1 MNGKRYDIDWL
12 RVLAMVMVFLFHCAR
27 FFNYQDWHVKN
38 NRLDFGMSVFV
49 GFLSQWIMPL
59 FFVLS
64 AFSAYYA
71 LGRLTA
77 GQYARERL
85 RRLLIPLIFGTFI
98 LIPPQVYIERV
109 SHRQFSGSLIQF
121 LPHYFDGF
129 YGFGG
134 NFAWMGLH
142 LWYLEML
149 FIFSLL
155 TLPPFCYLRE
165 QTPQRFIA
173 KTTRWVKA
181 PGAIFFLAIPL
192 AIMEMIVSLQPEG
205 IGRRD
210 FGGWS
215 FLTYLVFF
223 ILGYLIASG
232 EMFQRS
238 IERHRVAALVAGVM
252 TTSAGFFLLKP
263 EYASPVMFAILRGLN
278 SWLWLVAVLGFGT
291 KYLRFNNTFLKYANA
306 AVLPFYILHQTMIV
320 IMGFW
325 IAGWDASVML
335 KYLIIS
341 TLSFIVIAVLHEL
354 VVKRFPLLRFLFG
367 MKQQQVKRV
376 NTLYIAD

>member
-1 MNGKRYDIDWL
+1 
-12 RVLAMVMVFLFHCAR
+12 MVMVFLFHCAR
-27 FFNYQDWHVKN
+27 FFNYEDWHVKN
-38 NRLDFGMSVFV
+38 TRLDFGMSVFV
-49 GFLSQWIMPL
+49 EVLSHWIMPL

-77 GQYARERL
+77 GQYAWERL
-85 RRLLIPLIFGTFI
+85 RRLLIPLIVGTLI

-109 SHRQFSGSLIQF
+109 SHFQFSGSFIQF

-142 LWYLEML
+142 LWYLEVL
-149 FIFSLL
+149 LIFSLL
-155 TLPPFCYLRE
+155 TLPLFSYLRGE
-165 QTPQRFIA
+165 TARRFIA
-173 KTTRWVKA
+173 KAAGWVKA
-181 PGAIFFLAIPL
+181 PGAIFLLAIPL
-192 AIMEMIVSLQPEG
+192 AIMELIVSLQPEG

-215 FLTYLVFF
+215 LLTYLVFF
-223 ILGYLIASG
+223 VLGYLIASADL
-232 EMFQRS
+232 FQRS
-238 IERHRVAALVAGVM
+238 IERHRVAALIAGVM
-252 TTSAGFFLLKP
+252 TISAGLYLLRSG
-263 EYASPVMFAILRGLN
+263 YASPVLFATLRAFN
-278 SWLWLVAVLGFGT
+278 SWFWLVAALGFGT
-291 KYLRFNNTFLKYANA
+291 RYLRFNNAFLKYANA
-306 AVLPFYILHQTMIV
+306 AVLPFYILHQTVIV

-325 IAGWDASVML
+325 IASWDADVML

-341 TLSFIVIAVLHEL
+341 TLSFIAIAVLYEL

-367 MKQQQVKRV
+367 MKQQQVKPV
-376 NTLYIAD
+376 NTLYLAD